1 MTGACRGR
9 WPPPGCPGTGT
20 GWPGVI
26 LVAAM
31 AALGISGGWQI
42 MPQATRELRGER
54 ERLVAAA

>member
-1 MTGACRGR
+1 
-9 WPPPGCPGTGT
+9 
-20 GWPGVI
+20 VI
-26 LVAAM
+26 VVAAM